1 MICRNLI
8 YDGKIVNNC
17 KFRRDSQLMYV
28 VGLLYGEAA
37 MNCMFLL
44 CSYKCKI
51 EQPDT
56 IQHNGMTNSE
66 NRNVH

>member
-1 MICRNLI
+1 M
-8 YDGKIVNNC
+8 
-17 KFRRDSQLMYV
+17 FRRDSQLVYV
-28 VGLLYGEAA
+28 VGLLYGEVA

-44 CSYKCKI
+44 GSYRCKI

-66 NRNVH
+66 NRNVHEETSCFVTKNLKCFP